1 MQFDH
6 LKRREFISFLGGAVA
21 AWPVAAHAQ
30 QAAVPVI
37 GFLHVASAV
46 PFAHLIEDFRQGL
59 KQTGYTEGQNVA
71 IEFRWAEGRYDRL
84 PALAADLVR
93 RQVAVIVTVGGE
105 PSALAAKAAT
115 KTIPIV
121 INVGSDPVKAGLVAS
136 LARPGGNITGLN
148 ILTAELASK
157 RVGLL
162 HDLIP
167 SASVIALLVDPNF
180 PPAEHDVREVDA
192 AARVIGRTVLVL
204 KASSES
210 DIDAAFMTMLH
221 ARAGALV
228 VGPDPFFNTRRA
240 LIVALAARHGIPAIY
255 GFREFATAGG
265 LMSYGTSLG
274 DAYRQQGIYAGRI
287 LRGETPANLPVM
299 QLTKFELVINLK
311 TAKTLGLTIA
321 PGVLAIADEVIE

>member
-1 MQFDH
+1 
-6 LKRREFISFLGGAVA
+6 
-21 AWPVAAHAQ
+21 
-30 QAAVPVI
+30 VI

-157 RVGLL
+157 R
-162 HDLIP
+162 I
-167 SASVIALLVDPNF
+167 
-180 PPAEHDVREVDA
+180 A
-192 AARVIGRTVLVL
+192 AAGRGRPNWPLRCSL
-204 KASSES
+204 FGCLSLCAWDGAS
-210 DIDAAFMTMLH
+210 
-221 ARAGALV
+221 
-228 VGPDPFFNTRRA
+228 
-240 LIVALAARHGIPAIY
+240 
-255 GFREFATAGG
+255 
-265 LMSYGTSLG
+265 
-274 DAYRQQGIYAGRI
+274 
-287 LRGETPANLPVM
+287 
-299 QLTKFELVINLK
+299 
-311 TAKTLGLTIA
+311 
-321 PGVLAIADEVIE
+321 